1 MTIKYS
7 VNARN
12 DQLDAIET
20 IVGATAKLRFYTGAP
35 PTNPSDAATGTLLC
49 EMVLPA
55 DWASAASAGVKSKS
69 GTYTGTCV
77 ATGTVGYFRLYDNAG
92 SVCHI
97 QGTVGTSGDMVIDNA
112 SLNTGQTVIVNS
124 WAVTGGNP

>member
-20 IVGATAKLRFYTGAP
+20 LIGTSPKLRFYTGAP

-49 EMVLPA
+49 EIALPS
-55 DWASAASAGVKSKS
+55 DWMAAASAGVKAKS
-69 GTYTGTCV
+69 GTWSGTCV

-92 SVCHI
+92 TTCHM
-97 QGTVGTSGDMVIDNA
+97 QGTCGTSGDLVVDNA
-112 SLNTGQTVIVNS
+112 ALNTGQTLIVNS
-124 WAVTGGNP
+124 FAITGGNP